1 MGSSSLNILVLFFNI
16 SLIFSLFDVSF
27 NHIHELSHLGVV
39 LEINFII
46 LILNISFEIKF
57 IKRFQFSRVMF
68 FVMEYSGFV
77 DVGELSESDVFLD
90 GGFRIL
96 NVGSDD
102 KRNDS
107 DESDSHH

>member
-1 MGSSSLNILVLFFNI
+1 
-16 SLIFSLFDVSF
+16 
-27 NHIHELSHLGVV
+27 
-39 LEINFII
+39 
-46 LILNISFEIKF
+46 
-57 IKRFQFSRVMF
+57 MF
-68 FVMEYSGFV
+68 FVMGHSGFV
-77 DVGELSESDVFLD
+77 EVGELSESDVFLD